1 MPLHKSIKHLA
12 SFLKKKKNLLSP
24 KIFRACLV
32 RAFLLLSF
40 RHSSLITQNIP
51 IFTTYRLDTVFTL
64 HNSNISTFLWDPH
77 LITES
82 VSSVSLPALIPHF
95 LHFSFPLHPF
105 NRLPLPKPKPEPI
118 KMRWSAVSS
127 PRQCV
132 PSPFQKLPHLTSFS
146 SFRFET
152 FSYLMLCC

>member
-12 SFLKKKKNLLSP
+12 SFKKKKNLLSP

-32 RAFLLLSF
+32 RAFWLLSF